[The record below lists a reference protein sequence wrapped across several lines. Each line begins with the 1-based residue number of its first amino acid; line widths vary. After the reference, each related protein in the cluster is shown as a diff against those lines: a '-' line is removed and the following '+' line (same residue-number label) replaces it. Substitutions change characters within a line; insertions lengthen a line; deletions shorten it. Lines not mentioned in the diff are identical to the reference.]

1 MMSAA
6 HGAPIQRAD
15 IVEVVRIFVHGAAPR
30 KGS

>member
-15 IVEVVRIFVHGAAPR
+15 IVEVVKLFVHGTASR
-30 KGS
+30 KGA